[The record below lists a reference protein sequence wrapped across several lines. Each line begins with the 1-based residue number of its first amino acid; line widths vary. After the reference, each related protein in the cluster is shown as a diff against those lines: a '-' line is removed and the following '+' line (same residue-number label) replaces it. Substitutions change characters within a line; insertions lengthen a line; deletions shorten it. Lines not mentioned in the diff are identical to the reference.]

1 MRLPKELKKMLR
13 SIAREMKKLE
23 QSIRAAHV
31 SRVKAIQDKE
41 KDSKANE
48 KDENSQQKEEETSN
62 KDGVDA
68 KINDKEKDKKGPFV
82 DEFGQ
87 GENNIYVDELSDD
100 DVAASKADGL
110 KQRGLRRVG
119 NSPFQTFLQLF
130 NRFFN

>member
-110 KQRGLRRVG
+110 KQRGFEKSR
-119 NSPFQTFLQLF
+119 
-130 NRFFN
+130 